1 MISLNK
7 YFFISITSSLVSAPG
22 IFDNVCWRFIVER
35 DLTIIFSR
43 VDEPIEADK
52 VNEENKYWAF
62 ISWFRKYSTQNAS
75 CWGLYGKWVV
85 LPFVPLDDLCYY

>member
-1 MISLNK
+1 LKYPLKQKQNVFVFYFDQKKKAK
-7 YFFISITSSLVSAPG
+7 YFFISIKSSFVCAS
-22 IFDNVCWRFIVER
+22 DDSCWRLVVER

-62 ISWFRKYSTQNAS
+62 TSWFRKYSIQ
-75 CWGLYGKWVV
+75 
-85 LPFVPLDDLCYY
+85 